1 MILSV
6 RHVMLNYFVKLFC
19 CTVHWAW
26 IAWGRE
32 AWIQMP
38 VPMSLAFRDAFE
50 NGFKSWHFTRFFN
63 QIIFL
68 FSLLFFLCVYLRN
81 SFITFFWWYFTL
93 VSMPWTSCDTEPK
106 RLIRHRVP
114 CRIMSTVRGCV
125 RATRLVSDEVPRVYF
140 L

>member
-1 MILSV
+1 MLCLIISLSCFV
-6 RHVMLNYFVKLFC
+6 VQYIELELHEVEKHEFRCQYRWVWLFVMLLRTVLNHDTLLDFLTRLF
-19 CTVHWAW
+19 
-26 IAWGRE
+26 
-32 AWIQMP
+32 
-38 VPMSLAFRDAFE
+38 
-50 NGFKSWHFTRFFN
+50 FFFPN
-63 QIIFL
+63 F
-68 FSLLFFLCVYLRN
+68 FFLCVYLRN